1 MNEKSLKKEL
11 GNCLKDIRKDKKIS
25 AKSLG
30 DSIGYSQ
37 SHISGIENGIKTMP
51 TESFIRNYLL
61 GITKNTEELKDYY
74 RRIADITNNKI
85 NLDGVTYLKNGE
97 ASPDEILNLTDD
109 LMSGIKNPFSI
120 VENNKTGRELKSFNF
135 PINDIFHHLS
145 DIENPKYFRKIV
157 IDDDDRIYI
166 NDLINNYFIQK
177 INVQINEIKRLLDR
191 EIIDKEK
198 ANNYLNELVDLKKQL
213 KNPNSLKYE

>member
-11 GNCLKDIRKDKKIS
+11 GNCLKDIRKNKKIS

-74 RRIADITNNKI
+74 KRIADITNNKI

-97 ASPDEILNLTDD
+97 ASPDEILNITDD

-120 VENNKTGRELKSFNF
+120 VENNKNGRELKSFNF

-191 EIIDKEK
+191 EIVDKEK

>member
-1 MNEKSLKKEL
+1 
-11 GNCLKDIRKDKKIS
+11 
-25 AKSLG
+25 
-30 DSIGYSQ
+30 
-37 SHISGIENGIKTMP
+37 
-51 TESFIRNYLL
+51 
-61 GITKNTEELKDYY
+61 
-74 RRIADITNNKI
+74 
-85 NLDGVTYLKNGE
+85 
-97 ASPDEILNLTDD
+97 
-109 LMSGIKNPFSI
+109 MSGIKNPFSI
-120 VENNKTGRELKSFNF
+120 VENNKNGRELKSFNF

-198 ANNYLNELVDLKKQL
+198 ANNYLNELVDLKTI

>member
-97 ASPDEILNLTDD
+97 ASPDEILNITDD

-120 VENNKTGRELKSFNF
+120 VENNKNGRELKSFNF